1 MQSARITTSRKVKG
15 DEKLTEKRKDERVEA
30 DSVLLNLDK
39 KTDEDLRRI
48 LDELY
53 TEEKEVSYRRR
64 LLHGK
69 IDILRAELTRRLSV
83 KHKSGQGVITED
95 DIDKLTDILS
105 KALTDG
111 PPKK

>member
-1 MQSARITTSRKVKG
+1 MS
-15 DEKLTEKRKDERVEA
+15 EKRKSERIEA

-53 TEEKEVSYRRR
+53 SEEKEVSYRRR

-69 IDILRAELTRRLSV
+69 IDILRAELTRRLSA
-83 KHKSGQGVITED
+83 KHKEGKGIITEN
-95 DIDKLTDILS
+95 DINKLSDILS
-105 KALTDG
+105 RALSDG
-111 PPKK
+111 PPK

>member
-1 MQSARITTSRKVKG
+1 MSER
-15 DEKLTEKRKDERVEA
+15 RKDKRLDA

-39 KTDEDLRRI
+39 KSDKELRNI

-53 TEEKEVSYRRR
+53 VEEKEVSYRRR

-69 IDILRAELTRRLSV
+69 IDILRAELTRRLSS
-83 KHKSGQGVITED
+83 KHKKGQGIINEK
-95 DIDKLTDILS
+95 DINKLTEILA

-111 PPKK
+111 PSKK

>member
-1 MQSARITTSRKVKG
+1 M
-15 DEKLTEKRKDERVEA
+15 TEERRSKDRVEA

-53 TEEKEVSYRRR
+53 SEEKEVSYRRR

-69 IDILRAELTRRLSV
+69 IDILRAELTRRLST
-83 KHKSGQGVITED
+83 KHKEGKGIITEKD
-95 DIDKLTDILS
+95 VDKLSDILS
-105 KALTDG
+105 KALADG
-111 PPKK
+111 PSKK